1 MCSEY
6 GKKDFAEVIKLR
18 DLKDYPGL
26 SRWTQC
32 NHKEPHKTEN
42 SVTREVE
49 GQRETGRHAVGFEG
63 GG

>member
-1 MCSEY
+1 M
-6 GKKDFAEVIKLR
+6 IKFR

-26 SRWTQC
+26 SRWIQC

-49 GQRETGRHAVGFEG
+49 GQRETGRHYAVGFEG
-63 GG
+63 G